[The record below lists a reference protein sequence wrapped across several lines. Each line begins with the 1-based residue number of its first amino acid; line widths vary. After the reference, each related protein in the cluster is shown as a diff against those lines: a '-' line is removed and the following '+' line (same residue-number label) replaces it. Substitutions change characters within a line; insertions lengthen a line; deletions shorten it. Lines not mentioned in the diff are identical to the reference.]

1 MPPKADWLPSRPSLG
16 PLLQG
21 MTKTE
26 RRPLAFQDA
35 RELGEWLAKHHQSS
49 SELWVQIFKAGS
61 GRPSVTWTDCVVEAI
76 RFGWIDGQKLPLD
89 EKSYL
94 QRLTPRKPKS
104 NWSAKNREHAMAEG
118 RMAPAGLA
126 HVEAKRPETR
136 VKRLAQILDRV
147 EVLAV
152 QAEAKFAASLSASIR
167 QRSRYRVHRVG
178 SGACVSAY
186 EALEAAWGCRDD
198 LRRGL
203 HVRGVG

>member
-1 MPPKADWLPSRPSLG
+1 MLESLVSGWPNTTKAVVSFGFRSS
-16 PLLQG
+16 
-21 MTKTE
+21 K
-26 RRPLAFQDA
+26 LA
-35 RELGEWLAKHHQSS
+35 R
-49 SELWVQIFKAGS
+49 AGHRS
-61 GRPSVTWTDCVVEAI
+61 HGRIA
-76 RFGWIDGQKLPLD
+76 
-89 EKSYL
+89 
-94 QRLTPRKPKS
+94 PRKPKS